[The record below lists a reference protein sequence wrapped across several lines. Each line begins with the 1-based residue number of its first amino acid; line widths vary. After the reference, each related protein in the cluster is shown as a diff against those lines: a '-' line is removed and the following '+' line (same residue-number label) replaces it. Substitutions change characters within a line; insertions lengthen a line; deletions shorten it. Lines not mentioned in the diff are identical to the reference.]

1 MLTNVSKLYFQHLKI
16 DYNRDKILDVIQN
29 QTQDWQ
35 VVWGHKDTL
44 LPVLGFQ
51 QERPKP
57 YEDHIVLTQY
67 LRSVDI
73 DGRTDRKALQKES
86 LSVLK
91 QLGIREKHYF
101 SLFFTEPCGI
111 APHTDNMQCSIN
123 IPIKGVDDPMFFE
136 EIDECTSPPY
146 PFLMNAQQ
154 LHYAEQSQERRYY
167 FRIHFDKPYE
177 EIQCQLPYW
186 QRL

>member
-1 MLTNVSKLYFQHLKI
+1 MTKWNKLYFQHLRIEVDKE
-16 DYNRDKILDVIQN
+16 KILDVIQN

-35 VVWGHKDTL
+35 VVWGHKDSL

-51 QERPKP
+51 QERPEP
-57 YEDHIVLTQY
+57 YEDHRVVTQY

-73 DGRTDRKALQKES
+73 MGRTDRKALQKEQI
-86 LSVLK
+86 SVLK
-91 QLGIREKHYF
+91 QLGIREKSYF

-136 EIDECTSPPY
+136 DIDECTSPTL

-154 LHYAEQSQERRYY
+154 KHYAEQSKQRRYY
-167 FRIHFDKPYE
+167 FRIHFEKSYE
-177 EIQCQLPYW
+177 EIQCQLPTFT
-186 QRL
+186 